1 MGSTRLSNST
11 IKAAKVLNDPANP
24 AIILVST
31 IRSSGPGF
39 PAMIDPKL
47 PLRAQL
53 SKLQANVPKGNP
65 GSFELYF
72 FVKIHLAKQPN
83 GVKRREIENC

>member
-1 MGSTRLSNST
+1 MVEYDQENS
-11 IKAAKVLNDPANP
+11 P
-24 AIILVST
+24 IILVRT
-31 IRSSGPGF
+31 ILSFGPGF
-39 PAMIDPKL
+39 PAMMDPKL

-72 FVKIHLAKQPN
+72 FVNFHRAKQPN